1 LVVLGCYRFIKFDAC
16 DSPPMADRAVLLT
29 IGLFLCT
36 YIGTVS
42 VGCGHIFINTE
53 AELFSD
59 QQRITAAII
68 TAIYF
73 NIWKK

>member
-1 LVVLGCYRFIKFDAC
+1 
-16 DSPPMADRAVLLT
+16 M
-29 IGLFLCT
+29 

-42 VGCGHIFINTE
+42 VGCGHIFINTV

-73 NIWKK
+73 NIWKNNRPNL